1 LSLQNRPS
9 AAAFLVYSQNPTAIT
24 ARRFPIEYFLEIH
37 TNLSTRIGISMD
49 VETMAT
55 FPVSKPV
62 PPRAAMR
69 VAGQPEGLENL
80 VDRAARGEV
89 DAFEALYRE
98 NAGRVY
104 LLCLR
109 MCGDPSLAEEL
120 AQEAFIRAWQKLG
133 SFRGDS
139 AFSTWLHRVTVNV
152 VLGDRRSTT
161 RREARVKPAGDE
173 IRGDLSASE
182 PSPGQALDLERSIAA
197 LPDGARTVFVLHDVE
212 GYRHKEIAHLTGIA
226 EGTSKAQLHRARKLL
241 RKALAS

>member
-1 LSLQNRPS
+1 
-9 AAAFLVYSQNPTAIT
+9 
-24 ARRFPIEYFLEIH
+24 
-37 TNLSTRIGISMD
+37 
-49 VETMAT
+49 MAT

-62 PPRAAMR
+62 PPSAAMP
-69 VAGQPEGLENL
+69 VAGGKPETSENP
-80 VDRAARGEV
+80 VDRAARGDV
-89 DAFEALYRE
+89 DAFEELYRE
-98 NAGRVY
+98 NSGRVY

-120 AQEAFIRAWQKLG
+120 AQEAFIRAWQKLS

-152 VLGDRRSTT
+152 VLGDRRSTA
-161 RREARVKPAGDE
+161 RREARIKPAGDDVPV
-173 IRGDLSASE
+173 DLSASV

-197 LPDGARTVFVLHDVE
+197 LPDGARAVFVLHDVE
-212 GYRHKEIAHLTGIA
+212 GYRHKEIARLIGVA

>member
-1 LSLQNRPS
+1 MG
-9 AAAFLVYSQNPTAIT
+9 T
-24 ARRFPIEYFLEIH
+24 
-37 TNLSTRIGISMD
+37 GISMD

-55 FPVSKPV
+55 FPVSKPA
-62 PPRAAMR
+62 PPRAVMR
-69 VAGQPEGLENL
+69 VVGSPEIREQM
-80 VDRAARGEV
+80 VVRAASGDV
-89 DAFEALYRE
+89 AAFEELYRE
-98 NAGRVY
+98 NVSRVY

-120 AQEAFIRAWQKLG
+120 TQEAFVRAWQKLG

-152 VLGDRRSTT
+152 VLGDRRSTA

-173 IRGDLSASE
+173 LPVDLSAPE

-212 GYRHKEIAHLTGIA
+212 GYRHKEIADITGLA

-241 RKALAS
+241 RKALTS

>member
-1 LSLQNRPS
+1 MG
-9 AAAFLVYSQNPTAIT
+9 T
-24 ARRFPIEYFLEIH
+24 
-37 TNLSTRIGISMD
+37 GISMD
-49 VETMAT
+49 VETLAT
-55 FPVSKPV
+55 FSVSKPV

-69 VAGQPEGLENL
+69 IAGKPDIREDL
-80 VDRAARGEV
+80 VLRAARGEV
-89 DAFEALYRE
+89 GAFEELYRE

-133 SFRGDS
+133 SFRGES

-152 VLGDRRSTT
+152 VLGDRRSTA
-161 RREARVKPAGDE
+161 RRDARFKPAGDDLPA
-173 IRGDLSASE
+173 DLSVSD
-182 PSPGQALDLERSIAA
+182 PSPGQVLDLERSIAA

-212 GYRHKEIAHLTGIA
+212 GYRHKEIARLTGLA
-226 EGTSKAQLHRARKLL
+226 EGTSKAQLHRARRLL

>member
-1 LSLQNRPS
+1 
-9 AAAFLVYSQNPTAIT
+9 
-24 ARRFPIEYFLEIH
+24 
-37 TNLSTRIGISMD
+37 
-49 VETMAT
+49 MAT
-55 FPVSKPV
+55 FPVPKPV
-62 PPRAAMR
+62 PPRAAMP
-69 VAGQPEGLENL
+69 VAGKAQGLENL
-80 VDRAARGEV
+80 VDRAASGEV
-89 DAFEALYRE
+89 DAFEELYRE

-109 MCGDPSLAEEL
+109 MCGDQSLAEEL

-152 VLGDRRSTT
+152 VLGDRRSTA
-161 RREARVKPAGDE
+161 RREARIKPAGDDVPV
-173 IRGDLSASE
+173 DLSASV

-197 LPDGARTVFVLHDVE
+197 LPDGARAVFLLHDVE
-212 GYRHKEIAHLTGIA
+212 GYRHKEIARLIGVA